1 MFSPRGD
8 GERPILLI
16 NLNGEIRSIICG
28 IKYLQSQRDK
38 LPNAHIHNPL
48 LFLQGLITIHLSV
61 TEQPHWSTASF
72 LPSLGLFFRPHAGE
86 GLTLFFLFF
95 LVQFSLE
102 QNRPPPAA
110 SCSRTQHFV
119 PPSPS
124 WWRRAG
130 PPCCHSAAS
139 VCLPGSAWGWEEA
152 FEQLCASRSSFL
164 GLQRRPAVKMA
175 KTQLC
180 VMPDRPVAAM
190 SDLDL
195 GEL

>member
-1 MFSPRGD
+1 MWNKISAESARQTSKRTHTQPTFVST
-8 GERPILLI
+8 
-16 NLNGEIRSIICG
+16 RSH
-28 IKYLQSQRDK
+28 YY
-38 LPNAHIHNPL
+38 
-48 LFLQGLITIHLSV
+48 HLSV

-139 VCLPGSAWGWEEA
+139 VCLSGSAWGWEEA

>member
-1 MFSPRGD
+1 MWNKISAESARQTSKRTHTQPTFVSTRSHYYSSLCY
-8 GERPILLI
+8 RAASLI
-16 NLNGEIRSIICG
+16 HC
-28 IKYLQSQRDK
+28 
-38 LPNAHIHNPL
+38 
-48 LFLQGLITIHLSV
+48 V
-61 TEQPHWSTASF
+61 
-72 LPSLGLFFRPHAGE
+72 LPSLSRTVLPSSRRR

-139 VCLPGSAWGWEEA
+139 VCLSGSAWGWEEA

-190 SDLDL
+190 FDLDL